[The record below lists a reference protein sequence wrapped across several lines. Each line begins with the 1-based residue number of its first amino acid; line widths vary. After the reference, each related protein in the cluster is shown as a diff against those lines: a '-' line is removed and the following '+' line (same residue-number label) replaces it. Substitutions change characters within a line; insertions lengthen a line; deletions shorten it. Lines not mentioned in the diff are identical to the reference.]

1 MRYVSLAGGP
11 YATGQRM
18 IAPADCPSVELLQ
31 LCAEAAED
39 ARLLGELNKL
49 LCADPAGRV
58 RWVLAA
64 WEKHGAE

>member
-11 YATGQRM
+11 YHAGQRM
-18 IAPADCPSVELLQ
+18 IAAPDAPSVELLQ
-31 LCAEAAED
+31 LFAETAED

-58 RWVLAA
+58 RGVLAA